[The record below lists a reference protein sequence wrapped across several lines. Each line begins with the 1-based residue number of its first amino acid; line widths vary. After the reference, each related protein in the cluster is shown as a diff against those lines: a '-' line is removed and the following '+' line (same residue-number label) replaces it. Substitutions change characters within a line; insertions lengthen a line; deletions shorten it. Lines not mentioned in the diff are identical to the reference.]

1 MPTPWPRPPWKYCDN
16 GDAALTQARKERADV
31 LLVERGLAESR
42 QRAQALIMAGVVSS
56 AGKRIDKPGQ
66 LIPAEAEL
74 AVAQPLRYVSRGGLK
89 LEAALQAFDVDVRG
103 KVAIDVGASTG
114 GFTDCLLQHGA
125 ARVYAVD
132 VGHGQLDWRLR
143 QDPRVVNI
151 ERQNVRYISAELI
164 PERLSLATIDVSF
177 ISLTLALPP
186 VLPLLSGAADIIA
199 LVKPQFELTAADVPK
214 GVVRDE
220 AKRREALEKIKGF
233 AAASGLEVLAEMES
247 PLSGPKGNREFLLH
261 LRLPA

>member
-1 MPTPWPRPPWKYCDN
+1 
-16 GDAALTQARKERADV
+16 
-31 LLVERGLAESR
+31 VERGLAESR
-42 QRAQALIMAGVVSS
+42 QRAQALILAGVVSS

-89 LEAALQAFDVDVRG
+89 LEAALKTFDVDVSG
-103 KVAIDVGASTG
+103 KVAIDIGASTG
-114 GFTDCLLQHGA
+114 GFTDCLLQHGV
-125 ARVYAVD
+125 RKVYAVD
-132 VGHGQLDWRLR
+132 VGHGQLEWRLR

-164 PERLSLATIDVSF
+164 PEQPQIATIDVSF

-199 LVKPQFELTAADVPK
+199 LVKPQFELTPADVPK

-261 LRLPA
+261 LRLP